1 MTTDELRAL
10 LQKASVLLEAA
21 ATVGIS
27 AQYENG
33 NDTPNKR
40 YCRETVNEIYAAL
53 SSDFAVVTPDVVLN
67 AKRYEFLKTRIEV
80 PGAAARFLCLN
91 NWHPET
97 NLRNVD
103 EAIDKA
109 MLAASEGK

>member
-53 SSDFAVVTPDVVLN
+53 SSDFAVVPLN
-67 AKRYEFLKTRIEV
+67 PTKEMATAACDISDGYENLLGCNVIE
-80 PGAAARFLCLN
+80 
-91 NWHPET
+91 
-97 NLRNVD
+97 
-103 EAIDKA
+103 IYQA
-109 MLAASEGK
+109 MIKVAEKK